1 MGLFMNLSPL
11 VLPLEWVF
19 VNIRWIISL
28 GGKNS
33 SIFRHYLMILNLIH
47 LVVLGLLQINNIY
60 LFAALRLCQGIVVGN
75 YMILIPTYIN

>member
-1 MGLFMNLSPL
+1 
-11 VLPLEWVF
+11 
-19 VNIRWIISL
+19 
-28 GGKNS
+28 
-33 SIFRHYLMILNLIH
+33 MILNLIH